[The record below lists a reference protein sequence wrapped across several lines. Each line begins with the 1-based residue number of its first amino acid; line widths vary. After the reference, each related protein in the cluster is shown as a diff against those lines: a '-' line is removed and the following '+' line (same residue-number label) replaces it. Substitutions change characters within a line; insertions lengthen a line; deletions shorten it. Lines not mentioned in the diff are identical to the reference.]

1 MRFAYKAET
10 KEGKIIK
17 GFLETVSKQQA
28 LALLE
33 KYGFY
38 VVSLNEVKL
47 KGVSPF
53 GGLFF
58 GKIPKK
64 DFMSLARR
72 LAVMLKSGIAIDE
85 ALRIQVAQVSNSN
98 LRSVLLG
105 MAEAVESGS
114 SLSQALSLYPKVFNS
129 FYISCVKSGEASG
142 KIDDALSYL
151 ADHLEKEYALRAK
164 IRGAMVYPAFIVFVF
179 IAIFFVL
186 GTFVMPKLM
195 VVLKAFGGKLPAQT
209 KFLISLVGFM
219 SRGGWIIVL
228 AFLIALGALVMFFK
242 KSKKGKNIWGAFVLK
257 VPLLRDFYKKVYLTQ
272 FCESL
277 SVLIKAGV
285 PITQAL
291 QITRDVIDNVPY
303 KEIIEKIRKR
313 VFRGENISS
322 VLGDYPKLV
331 PPFLTQ
337 MVFTGEKTGHLE
349 DTLMEV
355 VKFYQAETDRM
366 INSFVKLL
374 EPILILVLGVVVA
387 ILAVGVLF
395 PIFRAGFSGLGS

>member
-1 MRFAYKAET
+1 
-10 KEGKIIK
+10 
-17 GFLETVSKQQA
+17 
-28 LALLE
+28 
-33 KYGFY
+33 
-38 VVSLNEVKL
+38 
-47 KGVSPF
+47 
-53 GGLFF
+53 
-58 GKIPKK
+58 
-64 DFMSLARR
+64 
-72 LAVMLKSGIAIDE
+72 
-85 ALRIQVAQVSNSN
+85 
-98 LRSVLLG
+98 
-105 MAEAVESGS
+105 
-114 SLSQALSLYPKVFNS
+114 
-129 FYISCVKSGEASG
+129 
-142 KIDDALSYL
+142 
-151 ADHLEKEYALRAK
+151 
-164 IRGAMVYPAFIVFVF
+164 MVYPAFIVFVF